1 MNNNVLLIACL
12 IALSGCQ
19 PDEVKPPVV
28 HSPVVSAVSVAPAQ
42 ASMPE
47 VVQTISLAPDKKDK
61 PVTTTEKPS
70 QAKKNTTPIAEQQKP
85 VLASTESA
93 VVVPAIVAAAPA
105 PAPKTELI
113 VAPAI
118 AEAKPQVGV
127 SEAEVF
133 ALAKKRNCFVCHMVD
148 KKRIGPA
155 WKDIAAKYRG
165 DAGALARMENK
176 IVKGGSGAWG
186 SMAMP
191 SQPQVSEAEST
202 LFAKF
207 ILNLK

>member
-12 IALSGCQ
+12 IALCGCQ

-28 HSPVVSAVSVAPAQ
+28 HFPAISAVLVAPAQ

-47 VVQTISLAPDKKDK
+47 VVQTISLASDKEDK
-61 PVTTTEKPS
+61 PVTTTERPS
-70 QAKKNTTPIAEQQKP
+70 QAKKNTAPNAEQQKP
-85 VLASTESA
+85 VLASTESV

-105 PAPKTELI
+105 PASKAEVV
-113 VAPAI
+113 VAPSI
-118 AEAKPQVGV
+118 AEVKPQDGV
-127 SEAEVF
+127 SEAEVL
-133 ALAKKRNCFVCHMVD
+133 ALAKKRNCFVCHMMD
-148 KKRIGPA
+148 KKGVGPA

-165 DAGALARMENK
+165 DAGVQARMENK
-176 IVKGGSGAWG
+176 IAKGGSGAWG

-191 SQPQVSEAEST
+191 PQPQVSEAERT
-202 LFAKF
+202 LLARF